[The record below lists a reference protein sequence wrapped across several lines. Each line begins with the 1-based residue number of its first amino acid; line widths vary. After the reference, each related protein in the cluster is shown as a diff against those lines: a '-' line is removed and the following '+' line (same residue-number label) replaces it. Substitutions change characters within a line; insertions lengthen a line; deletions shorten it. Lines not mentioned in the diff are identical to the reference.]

1 MIMGSAC
8 VAVDGTGI
16 TAGCT
21 YAAIDRMATT
31 LYHRSVARAK
41 RDRAAIL
48 ALKQSWS
55 VSARHQGVGNMIQ
68 GNDQFGV
75 TLKRFREARRVSQS
89 KLAER
94 AGFDHSYVSRL
105 ESGARTPT
113 RDAVQQL
120 SDALELE
127 RIQQDELLA
136 SAGFLPQE
144 VSSLLSGEPE
154 ITDVLALLQNT
165 SVPDEY
171 RQTMRQVLRVI
182 ADQARLVLKDADR
195 VSVA

>member
-1 MIMGSAC
+1 MIESG
-8 VAVDGTGI
+8 VPI
-16 TAGCT
+16 
-21 YAAIDRMATT
+21 R
-31 LYHRSVARAK
+31 H
-41 RDRAAIL
+41 
-48 ALKQSWS
+48 KQG
-55 VSARHQGVGNMIQ
+55 GVLMQ
-68 GNDQFGV
+68 ANDQFGV

-120 SDALELE
+120 ADAMDLE
-127 RIQQDELLA
+127 RLQQDELLA

-144 VSSLLSGEPE
+144 VSSLLSSEPE
-154 ITDVLALLQNT
+154 ITDVLALLQN
-165 SVPDEY
+165 SQMPDDY

-182 ADQARLVLKDADR
+182 ADQARLVLKDGDQI
-195 VSVA
+195 SVA

>member
-1 MIMGSAC
+1 MEAN
-8 VAVDGTGI
+8 A
-16 TAGCT
+16 
-21 YAAIDRMATT
+21 
-31 LYHRSVARAK
+31 
-41 RDRAAIL
+41 
-48 ALKQSWS
+48 
-55 VSARHQGVGNMIQ
+55 
-68 GNDQFGV
+68 QFGA
-75 TLKRFREARRVSQS
+75 TLKRYREARRVSQS

-120 SDALELE
+120 AEALGLE
-127 RIQQDELLA
+127 RLQQDELLA

-144 VSSLLSGEPE
+144 VSSLLSSEPE
-154 ITDVLALLQNT
+154 ITEVLALLQ
-165 SVPDEY
+165 SSSMPEDY

-182 ADQARLVLKDADR
+182 ADQARLVLKDNDN